1 MKERDGRKGRQ
12 TETER
17 QIEEERETNDLSQEK
32 QFLTWITNLIYYFH
46 EVFYSVEFKIS
57 KSLFL
62 QLSGCVYDFRGI
74 LVNVTV

>member
-1 MKERDGRKGRQ
+1 MKERDGRKERQ

-17 QIEEERETNDLSQEK
+17 QIEEERETNELSQEK

-62 QLSGCVYDFRGI
+62 QL
-74 LVNVTV
+74 